1 MKWPLLLL
9 MPFGAF
15 GAIENIRLQ
24 GVTPTQATLFYT
36 APDEG
41 ACRIEVS
48 ESASY
53 TPLVHDVDPRLFAG
67 SNSDVR
73 SGSITDGRCRPVVI
87 GRHGMMATGTRSAE
101 PLAAASGWAYNW
113 PSIVSPTSRA
123 GAIVDPNTGV
133 LIRKVTM
140 PSDAGSDQQ
149 ADSWPGGGVFPAVLS
164 TPLPAGTI
172 LHNCRALETILST
185 FSAAPSC

>member
-15 GAIENIRLQ
+15 GAIENIQLQ

-48 ESASY
+48 EPASY
-53 TPLVHDVDPRLFAG
+53 APLVHDVDPRLFAG
-67 SNSDVR
+67 
-73 SGSITDGRCRPVVI
+73 T
-87 GRHGMMATGTRSAE
+87 A
-101 PLAAASGWAYNW
+101 
-113 PSIVSPTSRA
+113 
-123 GAIVDPNTGV
+123 
-133 LIRKVTM
+133 
-140 PSDAGSDQQ
+140 
-149 ADSWPGGGVFPAVLS
+149 
-164 TPLPAGTI
+164 LPAGTI
-172 LHNCRALETILST
+172 LHNCRALKTILST